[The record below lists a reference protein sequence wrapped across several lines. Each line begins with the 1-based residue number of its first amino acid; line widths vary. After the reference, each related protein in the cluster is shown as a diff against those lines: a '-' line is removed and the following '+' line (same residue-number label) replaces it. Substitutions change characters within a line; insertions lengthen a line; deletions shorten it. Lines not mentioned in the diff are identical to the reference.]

1 MLAALVGMVIATVGI
16 VGTAG
21 SADAVAPQTAR
32 PAVLRVGSPST
43 RPAPTSHSSVAPI
56 SVLWTSSVGLGP
68 SSNLHLP
75 SEQPTDP
82 GYQLATTW
90 GAGTAYYGIVI
101 GQPSIKAGDVFT
113 SGITINYDD
122 GDACATSAGDTAE
135 VVIDQY
141 VIPSNSIYPTTVAFQ
156 FACEAPDGSYATE
169 GTFSWNVTP
178 TTPGQGY
185 YLFGSDGSLA
195 GFGND
200 AYLNYLGNLSAN
212 TLNAPIVGMSTTP
225 SGAGYWMVGADG
237 GVFAYGDAPFY
248 GSTGN
253 LTLNSPIVGM
263 ARTPDGRGYW
273 FVAADGGIFAYG
285 DAAFYGSLGGK
296 TLNQPIVGMA
306 STADGNGYW
315 LVAADGGI
323 FAYGDAGFYG
333 SMGGHPLNQPIVGI
347 ATDPGH
353 GYWLVASDGGIFSFG
368 GAPFLGSTG
377 SIRLNSPIVGMTP
390 TADGNGYWF
399 TASDGGVFAY
409 GDAPFA
415 GSLGGQGI
423 DNVAGMVH

>member
-1 MLAALVGMVIATVGI
+1 VAAVVLSAVAGTGAAGAAPPTTTPVRYHAALRPGPHRAVGAAVTV
-16 VGTAG
+16 
-21 SADAVAPQTAR
+21 
-32 PAVLRVGSPST
+32 
-43 RPAPTSHSSVAPI
+43 HSSVPPLSIVRTYSDGLGPFSNLDQAPVPPYI
-56 SVLWTSSVGLGP
+56 QGQLIASWGAGFPSVGLRI
-68 SSNLHLP
+68 
-75 SEQPTDP
+75 D
-82 GYQLATTW
+82 
-90 GAGTAYYGIVI
+90 
-101 GQPSIKAGDVFT
+101 QPSYQAGDVFT
-113 SGITINYDD
+113 TGIAINYSN
-122 GDACATSAGDTAE
+122 GYACSTLVGDTAE
-135 VVIDQY
+135 VVVDQY
-141 VIPSNSIYPTTVAFQ
+141 VNSPNSANPTTVALQ
-156 FACEAPDGSYATE
+156 FECEASDGSFSTE
-169 GTFSWNVTP
+169 GTYAYNVTP

-185 YLFGSDGSLA
+185 YLFGDDGSLA

-200 AYLNYLGNLSAN
+200 EYLNYLGNLSAS
-212 TLNAPIVGMSTTP
+212 TLNAPIVGMATTP
-225 SGAGYWMVGADG
+225 DGGGNWMVGADG

-263 ARTPDGRGYW
+263 ARTPDGGGYW

-285 DAAFYGSLGGK
+285 DAPFSGSLGGRP
-296 TLNQPIVGMA
+296 LNQPIVGMA
-306 STADGNGYW
+306 STADGKGYW
-315 LVAADGGI
+315 LVAADGGV
-323 FAYGDAGFYG
+323 FAFGDAAFEG
-333 SMGGHPLNQPIVGI
+333 SMGGHPLNRPIVGI

-409 GDAPFA
+409 GDAPFD

-423 DNVAGMVH
+423 DNVAGMVR